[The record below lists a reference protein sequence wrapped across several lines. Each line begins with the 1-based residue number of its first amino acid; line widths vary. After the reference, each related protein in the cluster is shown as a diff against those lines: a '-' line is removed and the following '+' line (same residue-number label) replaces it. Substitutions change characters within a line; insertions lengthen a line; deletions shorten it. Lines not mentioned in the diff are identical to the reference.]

1 MTDFEIVC
9 PSCGRKSRGKPEF
22 AGRRA
27 TCPKCKSVFV
37 VKFKEETPEAE
48 PEEYAIAD
56 SPEFDQPA
64 AFDPF
69 ASDPDDI
76 PAPPAGFSA
85 YASPKPAM
93 AASDLPESRSYPALN
108 FVRIALLIMAA
119 LVAACWLGMLVLL
132 LIGMVLAWSASAEA
146 GATVSTFSFAY
157 LIGTFFSGGIT
168 CCALVASSELI
179 KVALDIQSNTL
190 EAARRD

>member
-132 LIGMVLAWSASAEA
+132 LIGMVAFVREYPGAPPEGLFDPASALPVQDPLA
-146 GATVSTFSFAY
+146 F
-157 LIGTFFSGGIT
+157 
-168 CCALVASSELI
+168 
-179 KVALDIQSNTL
+179 
-190 EAARRD
+190 ARRISDLMAAQGKADLDA